1 MRITDEE
8 FKTQKV
14 AKRTGSSKR
23 TDMIKQSKHKCQKL
37 YNIERNNTSDRN
49 FKQNQKH
56 RTTEEDEKRII
67 QEK

>member
-23 TDMIKQSKHKCQKL
+23 TDMINRVNIYVKNFTTQKGTTPVTGIL
-37 YNIERNNTSDRN
+37 SRIRNIEL
-49 FKQNQKH
+49 QKKMNK
-56 RTTEEDEKRII
+56 E
-67 QEK
+67 